1 MDKAEVYRQRAEQAD
16 QAAGRAQDPKAKQLL
31 RNAAQRW
38 RELAS
43 LAAAK
48 EKNPE
53 NVWRAREVTFLKPSV
68 RFGLLADILA
78 TRTDGRFTPK
88 SGHESGFLQ
97 S

>member
-1 MDKAEVYRQRAEQAD
+1 MAR
-16 QAAGRAQDPKAKQLL
+16 L
-31 RNAAQRW
+31 
-38 RELAS
+38 S

-53 NVWRAREVTFLKPSV
+53 NVWRASEVTFLKPSV

-88 SGHESGFLQ
+88 SGHEMQIFSTFDFVYN
-97 S
+97 